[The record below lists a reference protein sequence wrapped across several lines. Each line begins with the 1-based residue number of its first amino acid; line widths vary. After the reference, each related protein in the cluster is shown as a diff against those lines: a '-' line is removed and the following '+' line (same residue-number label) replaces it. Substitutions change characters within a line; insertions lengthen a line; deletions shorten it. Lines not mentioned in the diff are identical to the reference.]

1 MKKMKLSL
9 ADIIIAG
16 ICYER
21 KREDITEK
29 LNCRRVGC
37 HSCWLHTF
45 FVTKLSSIEAGVY
58 ENDFGFYYFKL
69 KR

>member
-29 LNCRRVGC
+29 LNCRRVG
-37 HSCWLHTF
+37 W
-45 FVTKLSSIEAGVY
+45 VMSIVMRKNE
-58 ENDFGFYYFKL
+58 
-69 KR
+69 